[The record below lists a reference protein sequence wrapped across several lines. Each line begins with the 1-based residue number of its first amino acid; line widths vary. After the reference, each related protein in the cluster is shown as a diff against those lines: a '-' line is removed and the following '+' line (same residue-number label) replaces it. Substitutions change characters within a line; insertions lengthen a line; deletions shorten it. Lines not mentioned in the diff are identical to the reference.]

1 MSGQDSG
8 MNIVLPGVHDS
19 LLTRAGG
26 VRVKLRW
33 EMADLCGMLR
43 IIWPEAVSQMW
54 SPPGNNKLSLAYT
67 R

>member
-1 MSGQDSG
+1 MYI
-8 MNIVLPGVHDS
+8 MLPGVHDS

-54 SPPGNNKLSLAYT
+54 TPPGNNKLCHWLT
-67 R
+67 RDNTGL

>member
-1 MSGQDSG
+1 M
-8 MNIVLPGVHDS
+8 LPGVHDS
-19 LLTRAGG
+19 LLTSAGG

-54 SPPGNNKLSLAYT
+54 TPPGNKLCHWLT
-67 R
+67 RDNTGFLLDDA